1 LRALEADGTAG
12 VGVKSVDIG
21 WNTKGEGILLGRS

>member
-1 LRALEADGTAG
+1 VLEVAGTAG

-21 WNTKGEGILLGRS
+21 WNAKGEDKQLGHS

>member
-1 LRALEADGTAG
+1 MPEVAGTAG

-21 WNTKGEGILLGRS
+21 RNARGENEPLGYF